1 MSFVFPPSKRV
12 ANDRIGSSSWAIYCP
27 DPSSTPGYI
36 FFFVLPRFIEGVMEG
51 NNGVWERG
59 LDEGKKVG
67 NRECVM

>member
-1 MSFVFPPSKRV
+1 MTVSVVHLGLFIVPTLPPLL
-12 ANDRIGSSSWAIYCP
+12 AIF
-27 DPSSTPGYI
+27 